1 MKKKFMNSTEQTFK
15 LLTEWFKKYTSGFF
29 GENDLQSKAVS
40 LKVEHTYRVCEN
52 SKVICKSI
60 NGSDELCF
68 LSSIIALFH
77 DIGRFE
83 QFKIYKTFADRVSV
97 NHSELGIEI
106 LKNNNVLSNLKRGQV
121 QNVITAIA
129 LHNVKKVPSEIDGF
143 QSELCKIIRDS
154 DKLDIYKI
162 ASDQYRNP
170 DPLHSDIIG
179 IGTNTS
185 EDVTDDVCN
194 AVCNKKSVDYS
205 LMRTLTD
212 FKLVQLGWVY
222 DLNFTKSFL
231 LLKESKHFETIK
243 KHLPDQPKI
252 KQAIEMVD
260 LHFNSMLQAS
270 TNPIC

>member
-1 MKKKFMNSTEQTFK
+1 MINTEQTYE
-15 LLTEWFKKYTSGFF
+15 LLNEWFKKYTSSYFC
-29 GENDLQSKAVS
+29 ENELQNKAVS
-40 LKVEHTYRVCEN
+40 LKVEHTYRVCEH
-52 SKVICKSI
+52 SKDICKSI

-83 QFKIYKTFADRVSV
+83 QFKRYETFADRVSV

-106 LKNNNVLSNLKRGQV
+106 LKNNDVLLNLTREQV
-121 QNVITAIA
+121 QYVLTAIA
-129 LHNVKKVPSEIDGF
+129 FHNVKKLPSEIDGF

-162 ASDQYRNP
+162 ASDQYSNP
-170 DPLHSDIIG
+170 DPSQSDIIG
-179 IGTNTS
+179 IGTNAS
-185 EDVTDDVCN
+185 EDVSDEVCN

-205 LMRTLTD
+205 LMRSLTD

-231 LLKESKHFETIK
+231 LLKESKHFEIIK
-243 KHLPDQPKI
+243 KHLPDQPKL
-252 KQAIEMVD
+252 KQVVEMID
-260 LHFNSMLQAS
+260 SHFNSMLQGS
-270 TNPIC
+270 TNSIC